1 MAAKINA
8 IGPVDENSGD
18 KIKDARNAFDALT
31 PEQQEIINNAAK
43 ECSEYCF
50 DVFDEKTE
58 EAKQLLIDAGIE
70 FYDVD
75 VDAYRAC
82 VDKYFE
88 LSNFSDG
95 VQETLDNLM
104 AEYRANH

>member
-1 MAAKINA
+1 MSAN
-8 IGPVDENSGD
+8 VWET
-18 KIKDARNAFDALT
+18 LT

-75 VDAYRAC
+75 GDAYRAC